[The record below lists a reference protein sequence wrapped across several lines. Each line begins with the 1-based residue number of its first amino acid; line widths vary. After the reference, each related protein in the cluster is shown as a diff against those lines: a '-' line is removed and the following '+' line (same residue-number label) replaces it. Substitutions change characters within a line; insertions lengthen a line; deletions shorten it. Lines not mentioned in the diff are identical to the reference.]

1 MLKKVKLTGRIV
13 TPEDSDYEKART
25 NNNLNNPK
33 YPSVIV
39 FCQETK
45 DVVNALKWAR
55 ENNEP
60 FRIRSDGIAMKIFH
74 Y

>member
-1 MLKKVKLTGRIV
+1 MLKKAKLTGRIV
-13 TPEDSDYEKART
+13 TPEDLDYEQART

-55 ENNEP
+55 
-60 FRIRSDGIAMKIFH
+60 KQ
-74 Y
+74 